1 MPHRAPTLLGRAL
14 LASVVVLGALPG
26 AGVASGPTAGSGD
39 LTVTSCRETPAGG
52 PVRLDAALDA
62 GVSAS
67 EVRGHNDLTREELTH
82 LADDDTTWLD
92 ECGRVFVVDEA
103 VPAGQRDA
111 AVATTEEVPAD
122 VFDLS
127 SRPGSD
133 RTVFLDFEGSTY
145 VGTRWNDGREIVSP
159 AYSVDADRTTFGDIE
174 RAQIHLAWRSVAE
187 DYAPFDVNV
196 TTRRPAPSA
205 LTRTSS
211 SDRTYGVPVVITSTN
226 VVGSGCGCGGAAY
239 VGVLGVVGAN
249 DYQPA
254 WAFTNGSGTG
264 GLNIGQ
270 VVSHEVGHTFGLGH
284 DGTSEVSYYTGA
296 RGWAPIMGAS
306 YGTRASQW
314 SSGAYPDAD
323 NPEDDVAVIADTAP
337 VLADDHAG
345 TATAATP
352 IAPGTTNGLITSR
365 TDVDA
370 FSFTGSGATTVAV
383 TGPAGSSNL
392 DVMLTV
398 LDPRGVRVATVD
410 PVADSAIDGSMSATW
425 TADLPVT
432 AGTWTAVVDG
442 VGSGDPRETGRYDD
456 YGSLGAYTLTLT
468 TTTPAGTPTQTP
480 TPTPTTDAPPPS
492 PTPMPTPT
500 PTTVP
505 AGHPT
510 VPAGPPPATSVQQ
523 PAFVTTRLPP
533 ARVGRAYRAAI
544 RFTGT
549 VVEARVDRRLPAG
562 LRWRVRGDRI
572 LVRGTVRAPTTTYV
586 TASLSGPDS
595 TVRMRLRFAAR

>member
-1 MPHRAPTLLGRAL
+1 MPLRAPTLLGCAL
-14 LASVVVLGALPG
+14 LASVVGLGALPG
-26 AGVASGPTAGSGD
+26 AGAAAGPGD
-39 LTVTSCRETPAGG
+39 VTVTSCVETPADG
-52 PVRLDAALDA
+52 PTRLDAALDA

-67 EVRGHNDLTREELTH
+67 DVRGHNDLTREELTH

-92 ECGRVFVVDEA
+92 ECGRVFVVDDA

-111 AVATTEEVPAD
+111 AAATADDVPAD

-133 RTVFLDFEGSTY
+133 RTVFLDFDGSTY

-159 AYSVDADRTTFGDIE
+159 AYSVDADRRTFSDIE
-174 RAQIHLAWRSVAE
+174 RAQVYLAWRSVAE

-196 TTRRPAPSA
+196 TTRQPAPSA
-205 LTRTSS
+205 LTRTTS

-226 VVGSGCGCGGAAY
+226 VVGSACDCGGAAY
-239 VGVLGVVGAN
+239 VGVLGVVGAS

-270 VVSHEVGHTFGLGH
+270 VVSHEVGHTFGLSH

-323 NPEDDVAVIADTAP
+323 NREDDVAVIARTAP

-345 TATAATP
+345 TAPVATP
-352 IAPGTTNGLITSR
+352 IAPGTTTGLITSR

-370 FSFTGSGATTVAV
+370 FSFTGGGVTTVAV

-410 PVADSAIDGSMSATW
+410 PVADTASDGSMSATW

-480 TPTPTTDAPPPS
+480 TQTPTTDTPPP
-492 PTPMPTPT
+492 TTATPTPT
-500 PTTVP
+500 PTPTPAPPTPAVP
-505 AGHPT
+505 GG
-510 VPAGPPPATSVQQ
+510 PATATSVRQ
-523 PAFVTTRLPP
+523 PAFVTTRLPR

-549 VVEARVDRRLPAG
+549 VVEARLDWRLPAG

-572 LVRGTVRAPTTTYV
+572 LVRGTVRAPLTTYV

-595 TVRMRLRFAAR
+595 TARMRFRLAAR

>member
-1 MPHRAPTLLGRAL
+1 VTP
-14 LASVVVLGALPG
+14 
-26 AGVASGPTAGSGD
+26 
-39 LTVTSCRETPAGG
+39 TSCTATPNGG
-52 PVRLDAALDA
+52 PARLDAALDA

-67 EVRGHNDLTREELTH
+67 DVRRHNDLTRDELSH

-92 ECGRVFVVDEA
+92 ECGRVFVVDHA
-103 VPAGQRDA
+103 VSAGQRDA
-111 AVATTEEVPAD
+111 AVAPVADVPAD

-133 RTVFLDFEGSTY
+133 RTVFLDFDGSTY

-159 AYSVDADRTTFGDIE
+159 PYSVDADRTTFSDIE
-174 RAQIHLAWRSVAE
+174 RAQVYLAWRSVAE

-196 TTRRPAPSA
+196 TTRQPAPSA

-254 WAFTNGSGTG
+254 WAFTHGSGTG
-264 GLNIGQ
+264 GPNIGQ
-270 VVSHEVGHTFGLGH
+270 VVSHEVGHTFGLSH

-306 YGTRASQW
+306 YGSRASQW

-323 NPEDDVAVIADTAP
+323 NPEDDLAVIAATAP

-345 TATAATP
+345 TVPAATP
-352 IAPGTTNGLITSR
+352 VAPGTTTGLITSR

-370 FSFTGSGATTVAV
+370 FSFTAGGATTVAV
-383 TGPAGSSNL
+383 TGPAGASNL
-392 DVMLTV
+392 DVVLTV
-398 LDPRGVRVATVD
+398 LDPLGVPVATVD
-410 PVADSAIDGSMSATW
+410 PVADVASDGSMSATW

-432 AGTWTAVVDG
+432 AGTWTALVDG
-442 VGSGDPRETGRYDD
+442 VGSGDPRVTGRYDD

-468 TTTPAGTPTQTP
+468 TTPTGTSTQTP
-480 TPTPTTDAPPPS
+480 TPPPTQPPTQTPTTDAPPP
-492 PTPMPTPT
+492 TAAPTPT
-500 PTTVP
+500 PTTD
-505 AGHPT
+505 PT
-510 VPAGPPPATSVQQ
+510 PPPTGPAGPPAATSVRQ
-523 PAFVTTRLPP
+523 PAFVTTRLPR

-549 VVEARVDRRLPAG
+549 VAEARLDRRLPAG

-572 LVRGTVRAPTTTYV
+572 LVLGTVRAPITTYV
-586 TASLSGPDS
+586 TASLSGPD
-595 TVRMRLRFAAR
+595 TTARMRFRLAAR